1 MEFFINHSMYVAL
14 VVAATVL
21 LGILFYLMRLDSRL
35 RKLEASRV
43 RVDVPSRRRMND

>member
-21 LGILFYLMRLDSRL
+21 LGILFYLMRIDARL
-35 RKLEASRV
+35 R
-43 RVDVPSRRRMND
+43 RMERERNRTISNT

>member
-21 LGILFYLMRLDSRL
+21 LGILFYLMRLDARL
-35 RKLEASRV
+35 RRMESQHV
-43 RVDVPSRRRMND
+43 RKNPTS